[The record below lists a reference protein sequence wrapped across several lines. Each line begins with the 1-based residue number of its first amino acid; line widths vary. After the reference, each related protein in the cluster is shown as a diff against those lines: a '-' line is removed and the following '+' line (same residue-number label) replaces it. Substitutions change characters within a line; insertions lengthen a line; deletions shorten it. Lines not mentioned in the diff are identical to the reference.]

1 MRSYGGL
8 MTGRPCTNSPLL
20 LSPPAPTVGPVAWP
34 GLLGSGAV
42 PVMKFMSDL
51 RFSSGGT
58 RPRALA
64 CVFENT
70 YMIFVSGS
78 YEPPC
83 QFAPPVAA
91 GRISVA
97 RGPSHLLTTGGVKIG
112 PILYFDTNSTACCFS
127 SGVKSIR
134 SSSDTPWR
142 SKAGGFDGKGC
153 VDAYHSPGTSPFAT
167 GFSSIG

>member
-1 MRSYGGL
+1 MIGN
-8 MTGRPCTNSPLL
+8 PCTNRPLL
-20 LSPPAPTVGPVAWP
+20 LSPPAPGVGPVAVAA

-58 RPRALA
+58 SPSALA
-64 CVFENT
+64 CVFEKT
-70 YMIFVSGS
+70 YIMCVSGS

-97 RGPSHLLTTGGVKIG
+97 RGPSHVLT
-112 PILYFDTNSTACCFS
+112 
-127 SGVKSIR
+127 R
-134 SSSDTPWR
+134 SEER
-142 SKAGGFDGKGC
+142 RVGKEC
-153 VDAYHSPGTSPFAT
+153 
-167 GFSSIG
+167 

>member
-1 MRSYGGL
+1 
-8 MTGRPCTNSPLL
+8 
-20 LSPPAPTVGPVAWP
+20 
-34 GLLGSGAV
+34 
-42 PVMKFMSDL
+42 MSDL

-58 RPRALA
+58 RPSALA

-97 RGPSHLLTTGGVKIG
+97 RGPSHRLTTGGVKIG
-112 PILYFDTNSTACCFS
+112 PILYFETNSTAFALS

-134 SSSDTPWR
+134 SSCDTPWR
-142 SKAGGFDGKGC
+142 SKAGGLVGNGC
-153 VDAYHSPGTSPFAT
+153 VGEYHSPGTSPLGTGRSLIGHT
-167 GFSSIG
+167 GFPVTRSNTYMNACLL